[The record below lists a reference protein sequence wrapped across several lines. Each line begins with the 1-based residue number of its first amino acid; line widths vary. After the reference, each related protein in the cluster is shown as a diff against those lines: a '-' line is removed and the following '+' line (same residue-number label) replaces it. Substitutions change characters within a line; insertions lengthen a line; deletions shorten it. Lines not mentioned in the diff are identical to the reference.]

1 MHPFIIV
8 RETLSVEA
16 LKFHLE
22 SDRQDY
28 LFTFRATKISM
39 KMAQE
44 KKNSGLK
51 CECTHQVK
59 K

>member
-16 LKFHLE
+16 LKFHLG

-44 KKNSGLK
+44 KK
-51 CECTHQVK
+51 
-59 K
+59 